1 VANGFDAQ
9 RFVLSQAATISDIGF
24 DIIQFD
30 PVSPPTSVS
39 WFFLEANGVSGLP
52 GLPVVYGVTA
62 ATLRGT
68 QAGVN
73 FTHYDYSLSTGG
85 VSLAAGTYYV
95 AFHEIFD
102 STMAQTDLIAQGTD
116 ASDPFHPITALSL
129 DGGANWATGD
139 MRSVSVFVE
148 GTYATPA
155 PEPIS
160 IALLM
165 TGVAGLVLAR
175 PRRRHDRTLPT
186 TVQ

>member
-30 PVSPPTSVS
+30 PVSPPT
-39 WFFLEANGVSGLP
+39 
-52 GLPVVYGVTA
+52 
-62 ATLRGT
+62 
-68 QAGVN
+68 
-73 FTHYDYSLSTGG
+73 TGG